1 MSDRAFLGHPA
12 GLSTLFFTELWE
24 RFSYYGMRGL
34 LILYMTAA
42 VEVGGLGYDTATA
55 GAIYGM
61 YAGCVYLLCLPGGW
75 LADRLLGARR
85 ATLLGGTLILAGHLC
100 LAAPIKSAFFVGLA
114 LVVLGTGLLK
124 PSISTMVGDL
134 YGPEDPRRDAGY
146 SWYYMGINLGAFLA
160 PLACGWLAL
169 SGEFH
174 TTLEGWGLTP
184 ASAWH
189 FGFGAAALGMA
200 GGLVQF
206 VAGRGRLAQAGLP
219 PVAGLSAP
227 ERRLLRRG
235 LGVTALVLGGLG
247 LGLASGALDIA
258 RLSDGFALVLLAVTA
273 GFFITMFRASHWTP
287 GERRRLQLIFI
298 LFVAAAVFWSLFE
311 QAGSTLNLF
320 AARNTQLEL
329 WGYAFPATFFQSVN
343 PLLIIMLAPVFA
355 LGWLKLGAR
364 NPSSMTK
371 FTLGLVLV
379 AAGFGVLIVA
389 AQLSANGVKVSPL
402 WLVATYLLHSLG
414 ELCLSPVGLSAV
426 SRLAPARIASLTM
439 GVWFLASAVGNYL
452 GGRVAGLYERV
463 SLPMLFTLVTG
474 FALLAALVLWIL
486 RPYASRLLASSTEG
500 NPA

>member
-1 MSDRAFLGHPA
+1 
-12 GLSTLFFTELWE
+12 
-24 RFSYYGMRGL
+24 
-34 LILYMTAA
+34 
-42 VEVGGLGYDTATA
+42 
-55 GAIYGM
+55 
-61 YAGCVYLLCLPGGW
+61 
-75 LADRLLGARR
+75 
-85 ATLLGGTLILAGHLC
+85 
-100 LAAPIKSAFFVGLA
+100 
-114 LVVLGTGLLK
+114 
-124 PSISTMVGDL
+124 
-134 YGPEDPRRDAGY
+134 
-146 SWYYMGINLGAFLA
+146 
-160 PLACGWLAL
+160 
-169 SGEFH
+169 
-174 TTLEGWGLTP
+174 
-184 ASAWH
+184 
-189 FGFGAAALGMA
+189 
-200 GGLVQF
+200 VQF
-206 VAGRGRLAQAGLP
+206 VAGRGRLAHAGLP

-227 ERRLLRRG
+227 ERRLLLRG

-273 GFFITMFRASHWTP
+273 GFFITMFRASHWKP

-343 PLLIIMLAPVFA
+343 PLLIIALAPVFA
-355 LGWLKLGAR
+355 FGWLKLGAR
-364 NPSSMTK
+364 NPAPMTK

-414 ELCLSPVGLSAV
+414 ELCLSPVGLSAI